1 MENQKKTVLIT
12 GGTEGI
18 GYELAR
24 LFAKD
29 NYRLILV
36 SRSQDK
42 LETTARSL
50 KTEFR
55 AEVETISKDLKD
67 HDSCKQLYE
76 EVKGMAGNI
85 DVLVNNVGQGEYG
98 KFLDNDVDRELE
110 IIHLNIGSYVIL
122 TKYFLKDMVARNN
135 GKILNVGSI
144 AGETPGPWQAVY
156 HGTKAFINS
165 FTEAVNNEVKDT
177 NVTLTLL
184 RPGATDTEFFDK
196 ADMEDAK
203 MVKEGKLADPA
214 KVAQDGYDA
223 LMAGKHSITSGL
235 MNKIMVGAANILPDN
250 MAAESMR
257 KQQKPK
263 KDDE

>member
-1 MENQKKTVLIT
+1 MENTKKTVLIT

-18 GYELAR
+18 GFELAR

-29 NYRLILV
+29 NYHLILV
-36 SRSQDK
+36 SRTQDK
-42 LETTARSL
+42 LETAAQSL
-50 KTEFR
+50 KVEFN
-55 AEVETISKDLKD
+55 AKVQTIAKDLKD
-67 HDSCKQLYE
+67 HESNKQLYQ
-76 EVKGMAGNI
+76 EVKSMAGDI

-98 KFLDNDVDRELE
+98 QFLDNDIDRELE
-110 IIHLNIGSYVIL
+110 IINLNIGSYVIL
-122 TKYFLKDMVARNN
+122 TKYFLKDMVARNK

-177 NVTLTLL
+177 EVTLTLL

-196 ADMEDAK
+196 ADMENAK
-203 MVKEGKLADPA
+203 MVKEGKLADAA

-235 MNKIMVGAANILPDN
+235 MNKIMVGAANVLPDN
-250 MAAESMR
+250 LAAESMR
-257 KQQKPK
+257 RQQKPK
-263 KDDE
+263 EE

>member
-1 MENQKKTVLIT
+1 MENTKKTVLIT

-18 GYELAR
+18 GFELAR

-29 NYRLILV
+29 NYHLILV
-36 SRSQDK
+36 SRTQDK
-42 LETTARSL
+42 LETAAQSL
-50 KTEFR
+50 KVEFN
-55 AEVETISKDLKD
+55 ANVQTIAKDLKD
-67 HDSCKQLYE
+67 HESNKQLYQ
-76 EVKGMAGNI
+76 EVKSMAGDI

-98 KFLDNDVDRELE
+98 QFLDNDIDRELE
-110 IIHLNIGSYVIL
+110 IINLNIGSYVIL
-122 TKYFLKDMVARNN
+122 TKYFLKDMVARNK

-177 NVTLTLL
+177 EVTLTLL

-196 ADMEDAK
+196 ADMENAK
-203 MVKEGKLADPA
+203 MVKEGKLADAA

-235 MNKIMVGAANILPDN
+235 MNKIMVGAANVLPDN
-250 MAAESMR
+250 LAAESMR
-257 KQQKPK
+257 RQQKPK
-263 KDDE
+263 EE

>member
-1 MENQKKTVLIT
+1 MENNKKTVLIT

-18 GYELAR
+18 GFELAR

-29 NYRLILV
+29 NYDLILV
-36 SRSQDK
+36 SRSTDK
-42 LETTARSL
+42 LETAAQSL

-55 AEVETISKDLKD
+55 VQVHTISKDLKD
-67 HDSCKQLYE
+67 HDSTKQLYD
-76 EVKGMAGNI
+76 EVKGLTGNI

-110 IIHLNIGSYVIL
+110 IIHLNIGSCVIL
-122 TKYFLKDMVARNN
+122 TKYFLKDMVARNS
-135 GKILNVGSI
+135 GKILNVGSV
-144 AGETPGPWQAVY
+144 AGESPGPWQAVY
-156 HGTKAFINS
+156 HGTKAFVNS

-177 NVTLTLL
+177 DVTLTLL

-196 ADMEDAK
+196 AGMEESK
-203 MVKEGKLADPA
+203 MVEEGKLADPA
-214 KVAQDGYDA
+214 KVAKDGYEA

-235 MNKIMVGAANILPDN
+235 MNKIMVGAANILPDD

-257 KQQKPK
+257 KQQEPK